1 MPWYYEDKSEGG
13 AWRMGGHEG
22 ELRCMSATIGLC
34 TPGWKIPTEICSIF
48 FSVKDQYWMPDQGS
62 EEEREI
68 GMILIMLKAR

>member
-1 MPWYYEDKSEGG
+1 MRTSLRVVHGEWEGMKESLGACLPQSACVLQDGKSPQSFEVF
-13 AWRMGGHEG
+13 
-22 ELRCMSATIGLC
+22 
-34 TPGWKIPTEICSIF
+34 F